1 MSREHKPHA
10 PKIQRIELS
19 EKHIKTRWILVC
31 VLVAIAVI
39 AILIGIFG
47 SRQKPGWYTVESAS
61 NGLHCGHEFLL
72 NYEYGTGDMSAT
84 KEQKE
89 LQKLYTALTEKAWQL
104 FYSEAGESQWGNLH
118 RINTHPN
125 EEVSI
130 DPALYQAFKV
140 LEQQKSRLHYLGP
153 VYGAYDPVFWS
164 TEPVLAAQIDPGQ
177 DDELRRYVQELARFA
192 ADPNAIRLELRQ
204 NSKVYLYISDEYEAF
219 MKENM
224 EEVYIDFGW
233 LRSAF
238 VIDYMAGRLEE
249 NGFTTCNI
257 TSIDGFSR
265 NLDRRGGNYQL
276 NIFNR
281 HEGVTERA
289 ASMEYRTPASTVYLR
304 TYDSSKVRTF
314 QNGRVVTYMVD
325 LADGQ
330 CKAAL
335 PNLVSYSQRTGCA
348 EIALAIAPTFIA
360 ESFTADGLNDL
371 TDAGIYSIWFEGQA
385 LCHNQ
390 PDLVFPSKNDA
401 YTITPIN

>member
-10 PKIQRIELS
+10 PKIERIELS
-19 EKHIKTRWILVC
+19 EKNIKQRWILVG
-31 VLVAIAVI
+31 VLIAIAVI

-61 NGLHCGHEFLL
+61 TGLHCGHEFLL

-104 FYSEAGESQWGNLH
+104 FYHEAGESKWGNLY

-130 DPALYQAFKV
+130 DPALYQALKV

-153 VYGAYDPVFWS
+153 VYAAYDQVFL
-164 TEPVLAAQIDPGQ
+164 TNEQVLAKNADPGQ
-177 DDELRRYVQELARFA
+177 NEELRGYVQELARFA
-192 ADPNAIRLELRQ
+192 SDPNAIQLELRQ
-204 NSKVYLYISDEYEAF
+204 NSRVFLYVSDAYEAF
-219 MKENM
+219 LKENM
-224 EEVYIDFGW
+224 EDVYIDFGW
-233 LRSAF
+233 LRNAF

-265 NLDRRGGNYQL
+265 NLDRRSGSYQL

-281 HEGVTERA
+281 REGVTERA
-289 ASMEYRTPASTVYLR
+289 ASIEYGTPASTVYLR

-314 QNGRVVTYMVD
+314 PDGRTVTYMVD

-335 PNLVSYSQRTGCA
+335 PNLVSYSQETGCG
-348 EIALAIAPTFIA
+348 EIALRIAPSFIA
-360 ESFTADGLNDL
+360 ESFTAGGLNSL
-371 TDAGIYSIWFEGQA
+371 TGEGIYSIWFEA
-385 LCHNQ
+385 LNLHYNQ
-390 PDLVFPSKNDA
+390 PELVITSQNDA